1 MNISFPVYTR
11 LNEVLFKKKT
21 LPSALLEAKKT
32 ITLTPNEEEEI
43 KKETVVSYAVIFHSG
58 LNAQTFFLSMIMRVA
73 NSFFL
78 GLPFASSAILS

>member
-43 KKETVVSYAVIFHSG
+43 KKETVVFNV
-58 LNAQTFFLSMIMRVA
+58 
-73 NSFFL
+73 
-78 GLPFASSAILS
+78 